1 MRLLLLPDGV
11 EQLPRALA
19 ALLREL
25 EPRHSDTIAALH
37 VEKSV
42 LRTPPRRSLVPRAAA
57 TKGEDE
63 MRRWLTIPALAL
75 ATLLW
80 SGLASAQDT
89 YDDGDDED
97 GRSREDFALAVGV
110 GLVDPGV
117 DTETYLMAAL
127 RIRAGGG
134 GGERARR
141 RGEGIVGYIEPEV
154 GYWETSDG
162 LVEGSDLLVGANL
175 VGVIPFGNVDS
186 FFGVGAGLHF
196 VDAQVL
202 ENDPLLDDSETKLG
216 LNAQFGLD
224 LRVTRSVSAFGA
236 GRFDLVQDAAEDLQS
251 KVYLGLRARF

>member
-1 MRLLLLPDGV
+1 
-11 EQLPRALA
+11 
-19 ALLREL
+19 
-25 EPRHSDTIAALH
+25 
-37 VEKSV
+37 
-42 LRTPPRRSLVPRAAA
+42 
-57 TKGEDE
+57 

-80 SGLASAQDT
+80 GGAASAQDT
-89 YDDGDDED
+89 YDDRDDDD
-97 GRSREDFALAVGV
+97 GGSREDFALAVGV

-117 DTETYLMAAL
+117 DTETYLMASL

-134 GGERARR
+134 DDRARR
-141 RGEGIVGYIEPEV
+141 GGEGIVGYIEPEI
-154 GYWETSDG
+154 GYWETSNDRI
-162 LVEGSDLLVGANL
+162 EGSDLLLGANL
-175 VGVIPFGNVDS
+175 IGVIPFGNVDS